1 MLYTFAVFVLPP
13 SDIVINFKILW
24 QSVCVYVQIEKETED
39 VAEPKYVIKS
49 PPNFCSKFLL
59 EMEMKK
65 VRKKEE
71 EQWKQEEEERLA
83 IEVRVWQKI
92 HQTI

>member
-1 MLYTFAVFVLPP
+1 
-13 SDIVINFKILW
+13 
-24 QSVCVYVQIEKETED
+24 
-39 VAEPKYVIKS
+39 
-49 PPNFCSKFLL
+49 
-59 EMEMKK
+59 MEMKK

-92 HQTI
+92 H